1 MKRKAKPANSVL
13 DIRRKEDYYKHIRKY
28 KDFKDNNQY
37 KHRFNKKYKHLFIDD
52 LPYQS
57 EWKVKQY
64 MSTDGVYKSLNRL
77 KNEGYFTTEIDNN
90 KKLIPTSEVE
100 EELFRR
106 EMCCFRDWRI
116 WIDDKNRNTAKR
128 EGYNQKRR
136 TRKFYMTFAN
146 RPKLFFGKFDVKRAK
161 HAEKVA
167 NYLYE
172 NMYIFDKDSPYYLTD
187 KELRNFV
194 KLHMQTNKF
203 LKEDFKLLITNF
215 KEKTKITK

>member
-1 MKRKAKPANSVL
+1 MKHKAKPANSKL

-64 MSTDGVYKSLNRL
+64 MTTDGVYKSLNWL
-77 KNEGYFTTEIDNN
+77 EKNGYFTTEVENN
-90 KKLIPTSEVE
+90 KKLIPSSEIE

-116 WIDDKNRNTAKR
+116 WIDDNNRNTAKR
-128 EGYNQKRR
+128 ENYNKKRR
-136 TRKFYMTFAN
+136 TRRFYMTFTN
-146 RPKLFFGKFDVKRAK
+146 RPKLFFGKFDIKRAT

-167 NYLYE
+167 NHLYA
-172 NMYIFDKDSPYYLTD
+172 NLYIFDKDSPYYLTD
-187 KELRNFV
+187 KEIRNFV

-203 LKEDFKLLITNF
+203 LKEDFKLLIANF
-215 KEKTKITK
+215 KENVKKTK

>member
-1 MKRKAKPANSVL
+1 MKYKTKPANSKL

-37 KHRFNKKYKHLFIDD
+37 RHRFNKKYKHLLIDD

-64 MSTDGVYKSLNRL
+64 MSTDGIYKSLNHL
-77 KNEGYFTTEIDNN
+77 KKNGYFTTEIDNI

-116 WIDDKNRNTAKR
+116 WIDDNNRNTAKR
-128 EGYNQKRR
+128 ENYNKKRR

-167 NYLYE
+167 NHLYKHL
-172 NMYIFDKDSPYYLTD
+172 YIFDKDSPYYLAD
-187 KELRNFV
+187 KEIRNFV
-194 KLHMQTNKF
+194 KLYMQTNKF
-203 LKEDFKLLITNF
+203 LTEDFKLLILNF
-215 KEKTKITK
+215 KENSKKPK